1 MKMTTRQNKSFASG
15 AICAL
20 SLAIAACLVQSA
32 SAGIAFQT
40 QNNDTA
46 IYTFGNPVES
56 GEALAPGLRAFMFER
71 GGKRVVA
78 YWHTFG
84 CAKYALA
91 DDAGTVIE
99 AEGLKYFE
107 TSLPADAVRAAFAK
121 ATVAQIAPAKE

>member
-1 MKMTTRQNKSFASG
+1 MKQNTSFALG
-15 AICAL
+15 AICVL
-20 SLAIAACLVQSA
+20 SLAIASCLVQSA

-40 QNNDTA
+40 QNNDTGV
-46 IYTFGNPVES
+46 YTFGSPVES

-84 CAKYALA
+84 RAKYALA

-99 AEGLKYFE
+99 ADGLKYFE
-107 TSLPADAVRAAFAK
+107 TSLSAAAVRAAFAN
-121 ATVAQIAPAKE
+121 ATIAMTER